1 MYQEEIG
8 SKLNMIIDRHCV
20 FIRWKNN
27 TLMVMS
33 NLIIPFTICAIIVGI
48 SIVLLFLQDV
58 LLWRYYL
65 KAVVALVT
73 ISSLITAGQFFED
86 ESENVFLK
94 FTATEWYTWNIR
106 NRKKLV
112 LILMNTA
119 QPLQLKFSESF
130 IINFDLLVFICKALY
145 SVLSILVK
153 VKYN

>member
-1 MYQEEIG
+1 
-8 SKLNMIIDRHCV
+8 
-20 FIRWKNN
+20 
-27 TLMVMS
+27 MVMS

-65 KAVVALVT
+65 KAVVALFT